1 MRIEVNASC
10 NVCTGEHSTAFR
22 HADGR
27 VSPQITVPGFRL
39 RMTINEA
46 FRLSADLKEAAQRA
60 SDELEK
66 GGE

>member
-1 MRIEVNASC
+1 
-10 NVCTGEHSTAFR
+10 
-22 HADGR
+22 
-27 VSPQITVPGFRL
+27 
-39 RMTINEA
+39 MTINEA